1 MFLDY
6 SHSLPLMLAS
16 IAVSLMASFTG
27 LALTKGLSELPEHKR
42 KIRVVMASVALGGGI
57 WSMHFVAMLGLKLP
71 ILFYYDALT
80 TMMSALVA
88 ILMAGIALLVMHF
101 RKRTSTNIAIAGTI
115 VGLGIPAMHYLGM
128 SGMQLCSPVYTPLGI
143 ILPVI
148 ASIILGTVSFTIA
161 YGERTR
167 KNILLGTITFGVA
180 VFLVHFLAMA
190 GTNFV
195 QFASVSNITVSID
208 NGTLALVVALISFL
222 ICGAFLLSG
231 VTFLPAVDTS
241 ANEQASS
248 PALAPSGA
256 KPETHTAIAKP
267 AQADVSTNLQA
278 NLIPYQ
284 KNGQTQFVPP
294 SEVAAV
300 RAEGHY
306 SILYVGA
313 QKLFCQWTISAAEAR
328 LPDENFVRCH
338 RSYLINPNHVS
349 GFERKKDNGIC
360 LFENN
365 PGLGPVPVSRS
376 RLSEVR
382 QVLGL
387 V

>member
-1 MFLDY
+1 
-6 SHSLPLMLAS
+6 MLAS
-16 IAVSLMASFTG
+16 MAISLMASFTG
-27 LALTKGLSELPEHKR
+27 LALTRGLSFLPETKR
-42 KIRVVMASVALGGGI
+42 KIRIVMASIALGGGI

-80 TMMSALVA
+80 TMISALVA
-88 ILMAGIALLVMHF
+88 ILMAGVALLVMHF
-101 RKRTSTNIAIAGTI
+101 RKRTTANIAIAGTI
-115 VGLGIPAMHYLGM
+115 VGLGIPTMHYLGM
-128 SGMQLCSPVYTPLGI
+128 SGMQLCSPIYTPLSV

-148 ASIILGTVSFTIA
+148 ASIILGMVSFAIA

-167 KNILLGTITFGVA
+167 KNILLGTVTFGVA
-180 VFLVHFLAMA
+180 IFLVHFLAMA

-195 QFASVSNITVSID
+195 QFASVSDITVSID
-208 NGTLALVVALISFL
+208 NGSLALVVAVISFL

-231 VTFLPAVDTS
+231 ATFLPTANVVADEITPKTDPEIEAEKTNAHPDADTLETTKENTEAT
-241 ANEQASS
+241 ANI
-248 PALAPSGA
+248 P
-256 KPETHTAIAKP
+256 
-267 AQADVSTNLQA
+267 V

-284 KNGQTQFVPP
+284 KNGQTQFVPL

-313 QKLFCQWTISAAEAR
+313 QKLFCQWTISTAEER
-328 LPDENFVRCH
+328 LPEENFIRCH

-360 LFENN
+360 LFDNN

-376 RLSEVR
+376 RMNEVR

-387 V
+387 T